1 MEVDVRHRKT
11 FSGARFALS
20 CLLIDECDGCR
31 TQGLGG
37 MIYIFPTEVEIGI
50 DKFSGYQA
58 NFYTIPYMF
67 PLGPLSV
74 MTRTLHVFHT
84 QHLIKKHERTQKA
97 TFLECFVLWLS
108 YLSSR
113 NSESQKFSQEKK

>member
-1 MEVDVRHRKT
+1 MEGDVRHRKT
-11 FSGARFALS
+11 FSGAHFALS
-20 CLLIDECDGCR
+20 CLLSDECDGCR

-37 MIYIFPTEVEIGI
+37 MIYIFPMEVEIGI
-50 DKFSGYQA
+50 DKFSEYQA

-84 QHLIKKHERTQKA
+84 QHLIRKHKRTEKA
-97 TFLECFVLWLS
+97 TFLECLVLWLS
-108 YLSSR
+108 YLISR
-113 NSESQKFSQEKK
+113 NSESQNFLRKKK